1 MSLLKLVY
9 NSRSQCKRV
18 QIAFRYVQLHEEPV
32 CIRSFLGWMLTAF
45 CVFSGITCYDRLE
58 EMLKLVCSTVIRKD
72 NKYVVQK
79 YMGMSNIY
87 VVQKYMG
94 MSNICST
101 EIYGYEQY
109 ICSTEIYGYEQYM

>member
-18 QIAFRYVQLHEEPV
+18 QIAFRYVQLHEEPF

-79 YMGMSNIY
+79 YMGMSNI
-87 VVQKYMG
+87 
-94 MSNICST
+94 
-101 EIYGYEQY
+101 
-109 ICSTEIYGYEQYM
+109 CSTEIYGYEQYMFMLT